1 MSGATL
7 SATALMP
14 PRADRP
20 QTYRS
25 GRETAGRRLLAAFE
39 AFESFPALRRS
50 RDEMLDAI
58 PETASNPARLVAV
71 VEADR
76 ALAIAVLP
84 AWARSSRGNKPADI
98 PAATALLV
106 PEQLELAGP
115 EVHTYDFF
123 DQSRVWSKTADRFRE
138 HARATQ
144 AALDYV
150 RRAAGLGPRPDL
162 FVAALLHGVGKLVL

>member
-14 PRADRP
+14 PRANRP

-25 GRETAGRRLLAAFE
+25 GRETAGRRLLASFE
-39 AFESFPALRRS
+39 AFETFPALRKS

-58 PETASNPARLVAV
+58 PEAASNPARLVAV
-71 VEADR
+71 VESDP
-76 ALAIAVLP
+76 ALAIAVLR
-84 AWARSSRGNKPADI
+84 AGARSSRGNKPADI
-98 PAATALLV
+98 PAALALLV
-106 PEQLELAGP
+106 PEQLELTALD
-115 EVHTYDFF
+115 VRTYDFF
-123 DQSRVWSKTADRFRE
+123 KQSRVWSKTADRFRV

-162 FVAALLHGVGKLVL
+162 S